1 MEQLLDKPFVAVCGG
16 AIADQR
22 LQEIAFEVGR
32 LLAERN
38 AVVITGG
45 LGGVME
51 SACRGAKAED
61 GLTIGI
67 IPSSDRSAA
76 NEFVDIVIPTGLG
89 EARNMLLVNTA
100 QVVIAIGGE
109 YGTLSEVALAL
120 KIGKPVVG
128 IDTWRLFIGG
138 EERESIYR
146 VDLAQDAVEWAI
158 KMCQEQKR

>member
-1 MEQLLDKPFVAVCGG
+1 MEQLRDKPFVAVCGG
-16 AIADQR
+16 AISDQR

-32 LLAERN
+32 LLAERD

-51 SACRGAKAED
+51 SACRGAKEEG
-61 GLTIGI
+61 GLTVGI
-67 IPSSDRSAA
+67 IPSFDRSTA
-76 NEFVDIVIPTGLG
+76 NKYVDIIIPTGLG
-89 EARNMLLVNTA
+89 EARNMLVVNAA

-120 KIGKPVVG
+120 KTGKPVVG
-128 IDTWRLFIGG
+128 IDTWRLLIGG